1 MGNITKVYEN
11 GKMKIRYEYDA
22 LNRLVREDNKDLK
35 RTEVYAYDNN
45 GNRISS
51 RRYGYTQCRTE
62 ELEEKEAEEKE
73 IYSYDG
79 DRLIGRIR
87 EENGQKEEKICV
99 YDNLGNPTKYLVTK
113 DTVSNN
119 VRWSETRQLSYYG
132 GMSFSYDVRGRRLQK
147 GTKNYSYD
155 REGRLLK
162 QGEELEFLYD
172 DKGVVGF
179 VNAEGTYFYRKD
191 ILGNIT
197 GILDSDGKIVVR
209 YRYDAWGNHVV
220 LNPDGS
226 ENESSTFIGNINP
239 FRYRGYYYDV
249 ETGLYYLKTRYYD
262 PVVGRFITI
271 DDVSYLAPD
280 TINGL
285 NLYAYC
291 GNNPVMRVD
300 HEGTSW
306 WSDFWNSTI
315 GKIVGTVLV
324 VVAVAAVSI
333 LTAGVGTAISGALGG
348 GFVASILGGAV
359 GGAISGAVIGAG
371 FSIVTQGL
379 TNGYGNIDWS
389 QVGTA
394 TIKGLISG
402 AITGAVFGFIGASVR
417 GIKILNASRKGL
429 VIGKM
434 GNFESAA
441 KSMNLSYYNG
451 LKGYRLVEKIFGKD
465 LATKIGWAHNKAF
478 VKSVMKL
485 GGAIVDIGGEL
496 SGAYAKEVTLTAG
509 YQYLIK
515 LTQLLF

>member
-1 MGNITKVYEN
+1 M
-11 GKMKIRYEYDA
+11 
-22 LNRLVREDNKDLK
+22 
-35 RTEVYAYDNN
+35 YAYDNN

-132 GMSFSYDVRGRRLQK
+132 GTSFSYDVRGKRLQK

-209 YRYDAWGNHVV
+209 YKYDAWGNHVV

-262 PVVGRFITI
+262 PETGRFITI

-291 GNNPVMRVD
+291 GNNPVMNVD
-300 HEGTSW
+300 PEGTFVISLITGLIV
-306 WSDFWNSTI
+306 SFVIGFSVSTVSQGFQYGWKNINWGQSIVDGLFTVVSTALAATGI
-315 GKIVGTVLV
+315 GF
-324 VVAVAAVSI
+324 AAAVGIGAAMGFGQYVIDSAFHNQP
-333 LTAGVGTAISGALGG
+333 LALSGALI
-348 GFVASILGGAV
+348 SIG
-359 GGAISGAVIGAG
+359 I
-371 FSIVTQGL
+371 
-379 TNGYGNIDWS
+379 
-389 QVGTA
+389 
-394 TIKGLISG
+394 G
-402 AITGAVFGFIGASVR
+402 AITGIIGGAGASNGKVLAKGMTGR
-417 GIKILNASRKGL
+417 AASGMKAVITTVNRYGINSTAYRNIMNLYGKAISASVQNTINNAFTKSVIKIWGSTIVASIIQYW
-429 VIGKM
+429 VGK
-434 GNFESAA
+434 
-441 KSMNLSYYNG
+441 
-451 LKGYRLVEKIFGKD
+451 
-465 LATKIGWAHNKAF
+465 
-478 VKSVMKL
+478 
-485 GGAIVDIGGEL
+485 
-496 SGAYAKEVTLTAG
+496 
-509 YQYLIK
+509 
-515 LTQLLF
+515 LFN

>member
-1 MGNITKVYEN
+1 MI
-11 GKMKIRYEYDA
+11 
-22 LNRLVREDNKDLK
+22 REDNKDLK

-132 GMSFSYDVRGRRLQK
+132 GTSFSYDVRGKRLQK

-209 YRYDAWGNHVV
+209 YKYDAWGNHVV

-226 ENESSTFIGNINP
+226 RNDSDTFIGNINP

-262 PVVGRFITI
+262 PETGRFITI
-271 DDVSYLAPD
+271 DDISYLAPD

-291 GNNPVMRVD
+291 GNNPVMMVD
-300 HEGTSW
+300 PDGCAPKW
-306 WSDFWNSTI
+306 WQWLLFGI
-315 GKIVGTVLV
+315 GAALVIASV
-324 VVAVAAVSI
+324 VVLSVATGGAATGLIGAIAVGAAKGALIGAAVGSV
-333 LTAGVGTAISGALGG
+333 VGIA
-348 GFVASILGGAV
+348 
-359 GGAISGAVIGAG
+359 GGAIYAGVTGADLGQSILSGFLIGFGIGAIVGAVIGGMVGANG
-371 FSIVTQGL
+371 WYNAKALEF
-379 TNGYGNIDWS
+379 TN
-389 QVGTA
+389 VGSKEVVLGRSPTYVE
-394 TIKGLISG
+394 I
-402 AITGAVFGFIGASVR
+402 
-417 GIKILNASRKGL
+417 
-429 VIGKM
+429 
-434 GNFESAA
+434 A
-441 KSMNLSYYNG
+441 KSRGATYFHTTDDVWNATRS
-451 LKGYRLVEKIFGKD
+451 LKGVGNRGMWKI
-465 LATKIGWAHNKAF
+465 NKAF
-478 VKSVMKL
+478 LKQQIK
-485 GGAIVDIGGEL
+485 
-496 SGAYAKEVTLTAG
+496 SGANFILTAQPSGYFYAKEVA
-509 YQYLIK
+509 YVIK
-515 LTQLLF
+515 HAVYMFL

>member
-1 MGNITKVYEN
+1 M
-11 GKMKIRYEYDA
+11 
-22 LNRLVREDNKDLK
+22 
-35 RTEVYAYDNN
+35 YAYDNN

-87 EENGQKEEKICV
+87 EENGQREEKICV

-113 DTVSNN
+113 GTASDN

-132 GMSFSYDVRGRRLQK
+132 GTSFSYDVRGKRLQK

-155 REGRLLK
+155 SEGRLLK

-226 ENESSTFIGNINP
+226 ENESDTFIGNINP

-262 PVVGRFITI
+262 PETGRFITI

-291 GNNPVMRVD
+291 GNNPVMNVD
-300 HEGTSW
+300 PEGTFVISLITGLIV
-306 WSDFWNSTI
+306 SFVIGFGVSTVSQGFQYGWKNINWGQSIVDGLFTVVSTALAATGI
-315 GKIVGTVLV
+315 GSLASIAIGAVLGFGQY
-324 VVAVAAVSI
+324 AIDSAFHGES
-333 LTAGVGTAISGALGG
+333 LTWRGALIAI
-348 GFVASILGGAV
+348 GFGI
-359 GGAISGAVIGAG
+359 
-371 FSIVTQGL
+371 
-379 TNGYGNIDWS
+379 
-389 QVGTA
+389 
-394 TIKGLISG
+394 ISG
-402 AITGAVFGFIGASVR
+402 AISEAGASSADVLAKNMSGR
-417 GIKILNASRKGL
+417 AESGVKALITTINRY
-429 VIGKM
+429 GK
-434 GNFESAA
+434 NSTAYRNV
-441 KSMNLSYYNG
+441 MNLYGKAISESVQSVINREFTKSVLKIWRTTIAAPIVQYLG
-451 LKGYRLVEKIFGKD
+451 LKFL
-465 LATKIGWAHNKAF
+465 
-478 VKSVMKL
+478 
-485 GGAIVDIGGEL
+485 
-496 SGAYAKEVTLTAG
+496 
-509 YQYLIK
+509 
-515 LTQLLF
+515 QLLEI

>member
-1 MGNITKVYEN
+1 M
-11 GKMKIRYEYDA
+11 
-22 LNRLVREDNKDLK
+22 VREDNKDLK

-132 GMSFSYDVRGRRLQK
+132 GTSFSYDVRGKRLQK

-262 PVVGRFITI
+262 PETGRFITI
-271 DDVSYLAPD
+271 DDISYLAPD

-300 HEGTSW
+300 ENGNVWWNPFSWDWGTIGEIIIGAVVSTLG
-306 WSDFWNSTI
+306 SGFVFQVAVSTI
-315 GKIVGTVLV
+315 SYVGM
-324 VVAVAAVSI
+324 
-333 LTAGVGTAISGALGG
+333 AI
-348 GFVASILGGAV
+348 
-359 GGAISGAVIGAG
+359 GAIFSKDIRNDMNRIHWNPFNSNEELVLESKYVSFYKGAPIFRLQKSRDQARPGSFFG
-371 FSIVTQGL
+371 ILLPKGSSIDDVRHEWGHILQ
-379 TNGYGNIDWS
+379 
-389 QVGTA
+389 
-394 TIKGLISG
+394 LI
-402 AITGAVFGFIGASVR
+402 IMGFIFYGSTVAIPSICEWGEWGNYYDAPWETLADMFGGVVSR
-417 GIKILNASRKGL
+417 EHTPEQKKRAIKYFL
-429 VIGKM
+429 
-434 GNFESAA
+434 
-441 KSMNLSYYNG
+441 LSYF
-451 LKGYRLVEKIFGKD
+451 FGC
-465 LATKIGWAHNKAF
+465 LAYF
-478 VKSVMKL
+478 MVK
-485 GGAIVDIGGEL
+485 
-496 SGAYAKEVTLTAG
+496 
-509 YQYLIK
+509 
-515 LTQLLF
+515 

>member
-1 MGNITKVYEN
+1 M
-11 GKMKIRYEYDA
+11 
-22 LNRLVREDNKDLK
+22 
-35 RTEVYAYDNN
+35 YAYDNN

-132 GMSFSYDVRGRRLQK
+132 GTSFSYDVRGKRLQK

-262 PVVGRFITI
+262 PETGRFITI

-291 GNNPVMRVD
+291 GNNPVMNVD
-300 HEGTSW
+300 PNGHFFFSALFLGLLIGGIAGGIVGGVTAAV
-306 WSDFWNSTI
+306 NGGNILAGI
-315 GKIVGTVLV
+315 GKGLLVG
-324 VVAVAAVSI
+324 AAFGAGI
-333 LTAGVGTAISGALGG
+333 GLGVGLIGVGGSMAFAGGGILKALGG
-348 GFVASILGGAV
+348 VATIAV
-359 GGAISGAVIGAG
+359 GIAALGIVGNNLANFIYYTFISDGVSDLTPTSYSGVNGDDSKYLSRWDRLDYAKAQTGEKWYNWNAWRYYSEYSLHMYGWFALKEYYQEGVQSGLAG
-371 FSIVTQGL
+371 L
-379 TNGYGNIDWS
+379 AN
-389 QVGTA
+389 
-394 TIKGLISG
+394 
-402 AITGAVFGFIGASVR
+402 SVR
-417 GIKILNASRKGL
+417 SADVFSDRWDSRVVINILTFLFGLLGI
-429 VIGKM
+429 
-434 GNFESAA
+434 
-441 KSMNLSYYNG
+441 
-451 LKGYRLVEKIFGKD
+451 
-465 LATKIGWAHNKAF
+465 
-478 VKSVMKL
+478 
-485 GGAIVDIGGEL
+485 
-496 SGAYAKEVTLTAG
+496 
-509 YQYLIK
+509 
-515 LTQLLF
+515 